1 MSRLRAKSSGNS
13 KKNTLKGFLIKFLL
27 LFKKAEVSTDCYN
40 GGYTV
45 IKAKEAFWKDLYNKK
60 EYIYAQEPDKWIIK

>member
-45 IKAKEAFWKDLYNKK
+45 VKAKKLFGKI
-60 EYIYAQEPDKWIIK
+60 YITKRVYLRART

>member
-1 MSRLRAKSSGNS
+1 MSRLRVKSSGNS

-27 LFKKAEVSTDCYN
+27 LFKKAEVSVDVYN

-45 IKAKEAFWKDLYNKK
+45 AYAKKLFRK
-60 EYIYAQEPDKWIIK
+60 IYIIKVEHHTVH